1 MSDESFDVEVVQRVL
16 APREVVFSY
25 FTDPGRMAL
34 WIGGR
39 VTLDARPGGQYR
51 IHMVDGPTTAG
62 EYGEIDPPRRVVL
75 TWGMEGNPSFPAG
88 STTVE
93 VTLTEDGEGTI
104 VRLRHRNLPDAE
116 MRRRHTEGWT
126 ERLRQLAGNRFG

>member
-1 MSDESFDVEVVQRVL
+1 M
-16 APREVVFSY
+16 
-25 FTDPGRMAL
+25 
-34 WIGGR
+34 
-39 VTLDARPGGQYR
+39 TLDASPGGQYR
-51 IHMVDGPTTAG
+51 MHMVDGPTTAG
-62 EYGEIDPPRRVVL
+62 EYREIDPPRCVVL
-75 TWGMEGNPSFPAG
+75 TWGMEGDPSFPAG

-126 ERLRQLAGNRFG
+126 ERVRQLAGNRFG